1 MLTPDFYCRWVAGPR
16 KTLGVP
22 LGVCKGNRMV
32 VIASTNDPVRL
43 TFLVS
48 LLRDGGF
55 QPMLYDENMA
65 AVEGSIG
72 AVMRRIAVPD
82 EADSALQ
89 YLRAAGE
96 L

>member
-1 MLTPDFYCRWVAGPR
+1 
-16 KTLGVP
+16 
-22 LGVCKGNRMV
+22 MV
-32 VIASTNDPVRL
+32 VITSTNDPVRL
-43 TFLVS
+43 SFLVS
-48 LLRDGGF
+48 LLRNGGF
-55 QPMLYDENMA
+55 QPTLYDENMA

-82 EADSALQ
+82 SQADAALQ

>member
-1 MLTPDFYCRWVAGPR
+1 MI
-16 KTLGVP
+16 
-22 LGVCKGNRMV
+22 
-32 VIASTNDPVRL
+32 VIASTNDHVRL
-43 TFLVS
+43 SFLVS

-65 AVEGSIG
+65 SVEGSIG

-82 EADSALQ
+82 DEADAALQ

>member
-1 MLTPDFYCRWVAGPR
+1 
-16 KTLGVP
+16 
-22 LGVCKGNRMV
+22 MV
-32 VIASTNDPVRL
+32 VIISSNNAVRL
-43 TFLVS
+43 SFLVS

-55 QPMLYDENMA
+55 QPVLYDDNMA

-82 EADSALQ
+82 DQAEAARQ

>member
-1 MLTPDFYCRWVAGPR
+1 
-16 KTLGVP
+16 
-22 LGVCKGNRMV
+22 MV
-32 VIASTNDPVRL
+32 VIISTNDLVRL

-55 QPMLYDENMA
+55 QPVLYDDNMA

-72 AVMRRIAVPD
+72 AVMRRIAVP
-82 EADSALQ
+82 EHQADAARQ
-89 YLRAAGE
+89 YLREADE

>member
-1 MLTPDFYCRWVAGPR
+1 MR
-16 KTLGVP
+16 
-22 LGVCKGNRMV
+22 
-32 VIASTNDPVRL
+32 VITSTNDPVRL

-48 LLRDGGF
+48 LLRSGGF
-55 QPMLYDENMA
+55 KPILYDENMA

-82 EADSALQ
+82 DQADAALQ

>member
-1 MLTPDFYCRWVAGPR
+1 
-16 KTLGVP
+16 
-22 LGVCKGNRMV
+22 MV
-32 VIASTNDPVRL
+32 VIISTNNAVRL

-55 QPMLYDENMA
+55 QPALYDNNMA

-72 AVMRRIAVPD
+72 AVMRRIAVPAHQ
-82 EADSALQ
+82 ADAARQ
-89 YLRAAGE
+89 YLREAGE

>member
-1 MLTPDFYCRWVAGPR
+1 
-16 KTLGVP
+16 
-22 LGVCKGNRMV
+22 MV
-32 VIASTNDPVRL
+32 VITSTNDLVRL

-55 QPMLYDENMA
+55 QPAHYDDSMA

-82 EADSALQ
+82 DQADAALQ

>member
-1 MLTPDFYCRWVAGPR
+1 
-16 KTLGVP
+16 
-22 LGVCKGNRMV
+22 
-32 VIASTNDPVRL
+32 
-43 TFLVS
+43 
-48 LLRDGGF
+48 
-55 QPMLYDENMA
+55 MA

-82 EADSALQ
+82 DQADAALQ

>member
-1 MLTPDFYCRWVAGPR
+1 
-16 KTLGVP
+16 
-22 LGVCKGNRMV
+22 MV
-32 VIASTNDPVRL
+32 VIISTNDPVRL

-55 QPMLYDENMA
+55 QPVLYDENMA

-72 AVMRRIAVPD
+72 AVMRRIAVPTHQ
-82 EADSALQ
+82 ADSARQ

>member
-1 MLTPDFYCRWVAGPR
+1 
-16 KTLGVP
+16 
-22 LGVCKGNRMV
+22 MV
-32 VIASTNDPVRL
+32 VIISTNDLVRL

-55 QPMLYDENMA
+55 QPVLYDDNMA

-72 AVMRRIAVPD
+72 AVMRRIAVP
-82 EADSALQ
+82 EHQADAARQ
-89 YLRAAGE
+89 YLREAGE